1 MKLHIIH
8 NEKKK
13 LPCVFNTLV
22 IKNEALERSYN
33 GGLIGFLNKHGGEY
47 ECNGKITVLC
57 YMGFEFEKIIN
68 DLFKCGMKF
77 LEDYYFVDAG
87 AYEQFVVAND
97 IKQRVDWLKGRYVDG
112 YIYVWW
118 TDDNQGQTGSG
129 TD

>member
-1 MKLHIIH
+1 MLITKLFVPAWV
-8 NEKKK
+8 KARRK
-13 LPCVFNTLV
+13 PNTPSPEFTSPIPV
-22 IKNEALERSYN
+22 SQAERT
-33 GGLIGFLNKHGGEY
+33 
-47 ECNGKITVLC
+47 KITVLC

-118 TDDNQGQTGSG
+118 TDDNQG
-129 TD
+129 